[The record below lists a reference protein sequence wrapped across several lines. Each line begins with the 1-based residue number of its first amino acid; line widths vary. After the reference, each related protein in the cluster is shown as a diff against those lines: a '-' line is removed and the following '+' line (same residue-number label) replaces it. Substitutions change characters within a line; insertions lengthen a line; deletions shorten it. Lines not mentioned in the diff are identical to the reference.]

1 MARTSI
7 ATALALTAGMLAGPA
22 QAADDAKIAAFYKD
36 KKIIMMVG
44 STPGGGYDTYARLV
58 SSHLGRFIPGNPTF
72 VTQNKNGAG
81 SIIAV
86 NYVVNTM
93 PKDGTVIVGLQR
105 NAAMVQI
112 LGRKGPQF
120 KAAELNW
127 IGSLATEAGAC
138 VVTKRSGIKTFAD
151 LFTKQVLMAGFGPND
166 SELQPAM
173 FNNTL
178 GTRFKIISGYPGSP
192 EAHIAVQRGE
202 ADGMCQSWSSFKQLA
217 GKYYTDGNM
226 LPIVQMG
233 LRKEPELTKL
243 GVPTVFDYIEK
254 QRLPK
259 GFAVDEV
266 KTMYEMVFAA
276 KDMGR
281 PFAMAPGV
289 PKERVE
295 AIRTAFNT
303 MVKDEKFLADAKRQK
318 REVDVVTG
326 VEIQKTIERLSKA
339 PKSLLTKLE
348 DSQIYKGVK
357 QTAVI
362 KYVKHSGEIT
372 TIRMGGRRLYL
383 THDGR
388 EVRANVSGSK
398 TKITI
403 AGKKA
408 KRKAIKEGMTC
419 TFDYPGSGTTARTI
433 TCTQ

>member
-1 MARTSI
+1 MTATSRTISI
-7 ATALALTAGMLAGPA
+7 GLALGLLASGPALAQGSVE
-22 QAADDAKIAAFYKD
+22 KFYKG
-36 KKIIMMVG
+36 KKIIMLVG
-44 STPGGGYDTYARLV
+44 STPGGGYDTYARLI
-58 SSHLGRFIPGNPTF
+58 SNHLGRFIPGNPSF

-81 SIIAV
+81 SIIAINYAV
-86 NYVVNTM
+86 NRM
-93 PKDGTVIVGLQR
+93 PKDGTVIIGLQR

-120 KAAELNW
+120 KASELNW

-151 LFTKQVLMAGFGPND
+151 LFAKQVLMAGFGPND

-178 GTRFKIISGYPGSP
+178 GTKFKIIAGYPGSP

-226 LPIVQMG
+226 IPIVQMG

-259 GFAVDEV
+259 DMTEAEV

-281 PFAMAPGV
+281 PFAMAPGI
-289 PKERVE
+289 PKERVD

-303 MVKDEKFLADAKRQK
+303 MVKDPKFLAEAKRQR

-326 VEIQKTIERLSKA
+326 AEIQKTIERLAKA
-339 PKSLLTKLE
+339 PKALLAKLEESQKYKGTKL
-348 DSQIYKGVK
+348 K
-357 QTAVI
+357 AVI
-362 KYVKHSGEIT
+362 KYVTHTGKVT
-372 TIRMGGRRLYL
+372 DTKRGGRRIYL
-383 THDGR
+383 DHEGR
-388 EVRANVSGSK
+388 KVRAGVSGSK

-403 AGKKA
+403 DGKKA
-408 KRKAIKEGMTC
+408 KRKAIKVGMTC

-433 TCTQ
+433 VCKQ

>member
-1 MARTSI
+1 MTISGKSIGTGLNMALLAATPASAQDAI
-7 ATALALTAGMLAGPA
+7 A
-22 QAADDAKIAAFYKD
+22 QFYKD
-36 KKIIMMVG
+36 KKMIMMVG

-58 SSHLGRFIPGNPTF
+58 SNHLGRFIPGNPSF
-72 VTQNKNGAG
+72 ITQNKNGAG
-81 SIIAV
+81 SIIAT

-93 PKDGTVIVGLQR
+93 PRDGTVIIGLQR

-120 KAAELNW
+120 KASELNW

-138 VVTKRSGIKTFAD
+138 VVTRRSGIKTFGD
-151 LFTKQVLMAGFGPND
+151 LFAKQVLMAGFGPND

-178 GTRFKIISGYPGSP
+178 GTKFKIIAGYPGSP

-217 GKYYTDGNM
+217 GKFYTDGNM
-226 LPIVQMG
+226 LPVVQMG

-243 GVPTVFDYIEK
+243 GVPTVFEYIEK

-259 GFAVDEV
+259 GMTEEEV

-295 AIRTAFNT
+295 AVRTAFNT
-303 MVKDEKFLADAKRQK
+303 MVKDPKFLAEAKRQK

-326 VEIQKTIERLSKA
+326 AEIQKTIERLSKA
-339 PKSLLTKLE
+339 PKELLVKLEESQKYKGTKL
-348 DSQIYKGVK
+348 K
-357 QTAVI
+357 AVI
-362 KYVKHSGEIT
+362 KYVTHNGKVTQIKK
-372 TIRMGGRRLYL
+372 GGRQIYL
-383 THDGR
+383 DHEGR
-388 EVRANVSGSK
+388 KVRAGVSGSK
-398 TKITI
+398 TAIMI
-403 AGKKA
+403 DGKKA
-408 KRKAIKEGMTC
+408 KRKAITVGMTC
-419 TFDYPGSGTTARTI
+419 AFDYPGSGTIARTI
-433 TCTQ
+433 TCSQ